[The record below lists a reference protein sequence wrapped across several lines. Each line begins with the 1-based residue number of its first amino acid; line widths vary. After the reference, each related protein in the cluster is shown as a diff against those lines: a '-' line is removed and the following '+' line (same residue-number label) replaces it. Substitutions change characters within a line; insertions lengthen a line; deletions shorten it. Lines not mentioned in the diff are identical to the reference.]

1 MIRLGIIGTG
11 AMGEEHAD
19 AFAVMDGVTCV
30 ACCDVNEERAS
41 TFADKYG
48 IEAVYEDSTAF
59 FEHAGLDAVSIVTT
73 DKTHAGLALQAI
85 DTGLHVLCEKPLAT
99 SVDDAR
105 KMSEVATAAGI
116 IHLVNFSYR
125 RSAALMAARDLIGS
139 GEIGRLIHFEAHYL
153 QSWLVSKKWGDW
165 HTEDKWLWRLST
177 EDGSGGVLGDI
188 GVHLLDFVTFP
199 AGDVKWLQC
208 ELRTFPKADGDRIG
222 EYVLDANDSA
232 VITLSL
238 AGGALGTVH
247 MSRWATG
254 HLNSIGLSLFGD
266 KGALRIDLDDSYDTL
281 QCCMH
286 EDVETATWRRRICDP
301 TPSVLMRFVKSIRT
315 GSMEQPDFARG
326 AYVQKLLQ
334 ASFDSYDRQERVYL

>member
-1 MIRLGIIGTG
+1 
-11 AMGEEHAD
+11 MGEEHAD
-19 AFAVMDGVTCV
+19 AFASMDGVTCV
-30 ACCDVNEERAS
+30 ACCDVNAERAS

-48 IEAVYEDSTAF
+48 IEAVYANSEAF

-73 DKTHAGLALQAI
+73 DKYHAPLALQAI
-85 DTGLHVLCEKPLAT
+85 DAGLHILCEKPLAT
-99 SVDDAR
+99 SVDDAQ
-105 KMSEVATAAGI
+105 KMSEAAIAAGI
-116 IHLVNFSYR
+116 VHLVNFSYR
-125 RSAALMAARDLIGS
+125 RSAALMAARDLIAQGK
-139 GEIGRLIHFEAHYL
+139 IGRLMHFEAHYL

-177 EDGSGGVLGDI
+177 EHGGGGVLGDI

-208 ELRTFPKADGDRIG
+208 DLRTFAKSDSNRIG

-238 AGGALGTVH
+238 ADGAMGTMH

-266 KGALRIDLDDSYDTL
+266 EGALRIDLDDSYDTL
-281 QCCMH
+281 QYCLN
-286 EDVETATWRRRICDP
+286 EDVETATWRRRSCNP
-301 TPSVLMRFVKSIRT
+301 SPSVFMRFVKSIQT
-315 GSMEQPDFARG
+315 GLKEQPDFVRG
-326 AYVQKLLQ
+326 AYIQKLLQ
-334 ASFDSYDRQERVYL
+334 ASFDSNDRQERVYC

>member
-1 MIRLGIIGTG
+1 
-11 AMGEEHAD
+11 MGEEHAD
-19 AFAVMDGVTCV
+19 AFASMDGVTCV

-41 TFADKYG
+41 AFADKYG
-48 IEAVYEDSTAF
+48 IEAVYTDSAAF

-73 DKTHAGLALQAI
+73 DKYHAPLALQAI
-85 DTGLHVLCEKPLAT
+85 DAGLHILCEKPLAT
-99 SVDDAR
+99 SVDDAQ
-105 KMSEVATAAGI
+105 KMSEAAIVAGI
-116 IHLVNFSYR
+116 VHLVNFSYR
-125 RSAALMAARDLIGS
+125 RSAALMAARDLIGQ
-139 GEIGRLIHFEAHYL
+139 GKIGRLMHFEAHYL

-165 HTEDKWLWRLST
+165 HTEDKWLWRLSS
-177 EDGSGGVLGDI
+177 EHGGGGVLGDI

-208 ELRTFPKADGDRIG
+208 DLRTFPKTGGDRIG

-238 AGGALGTVH
+238 ADGAMGTMH

-254 HLNSIGLSLFGD
+254 HLNSIALSLFGD

-281 QCCMH
+281 QYCLN
-286 EDVETATWRRRICDP
+286 EDVETATWRRRTYDRA
-301 TPSVLMRFVKSIRT
+301 PSVFARFVKSIQT
-315 GSMEQPDFARG
+315 GLKEQPDFARG

-334 ASFDSYDRQERVYL
+334 ASFDSYDRQERVYC